1 MPPVGGMLVEEG
13 KLDEV
18 VNDGV
23 VVVEDDGAGVDDV
36 DEVDVLLVDVELLVE
51 VELVELEEVDELL
64 DVLPGGIDVVLVAVV
79 VAGGNCVVEPEGNVV
94 VDSAGKL
101 VVVAGA

>member
-1 MPPVGGMLVEEG
+1 MFKEKVYGPIPPVGGMLVEEG

-23 VVVEDDGAGVDDV
+23 VVVEDEGAGVDDV
-36 DEVDVLLVDVELLVE
+36 DEVDVLLVDVLLVE

-64 DVLPGGIDVVLVAVV
+64 EVLAGGLDVVLVPVV
-79 VAGGNCVVEPEGNVV
+79 VPDGNCVVDPPG
-94 VDSAGKL
+94 
-101 VVVAGA
+101 